1 MIEHGV
7 EILAKTMALLIMV
20 ASITNPGALASN
32 VASVQ
37 QTTTRAAGEV
47 NAASGSRREIAFTA
61 KFGPDPFTG
70 SPLQIIAGDDV
81 RAAETNDLERLS
93 KANLGRVSSQNSF
106 QAQSARSEQEFA
118 AETTEATG
126 SDQAA
131 QQTLFS
137 NQSSFKQTSGV
148 GVSDSSQR
156 GNSVD
161 LQI

>member
-1 MIEHGV
+1 
-7 EILAKTMALLIMV
+7 MV

-37 QTTTRAAGEV
+37 QTTTRTAGEV

-61 KFGPDPFTG
+61 KFGPDPVTG

-93 KANLGRVSSQNSF
+93 EANLGRVSSQNSF
-106 QAQSARSEQEFA
+106 QAQLARSEQEFA
-118 AETTEATG
+118 AETEATS
-126 SDQAA
+126 SDQEA
-131 QQTLFS
+131 QQTLSS
-137 NQSSFKQTSGV
+137 NQSSFTQTGSV
-148 GVSDSSQR
+148 SVSDSSQR

>member
-1 MIEHGV
+1 
-7 EILAKTMALLIMV
+7 MV

-118 AETTEATG
+118 AETTKATG

>member
-1 MIEHGV
+1 
-7 EILAKTMALLIMV
+7 MV

-47 NAASGSRREIAFTA
+47 NATSGSRREIAFTA

-93 KANLGRVSSQNSF
+93 KANLGR
-106 QAQSARSEQEFA
+106 
-118 AETTEATG
+118 
-126 SDQAA
+126 
-131 QQTLFS
+131 
-137 NQSSFKQTSGV
+137 
-148 GVSDSSQR
+148 
-156 GNSVD
+156 D
-161 LQI
+161 LD

>member
-1 MIEHGV
+1 
-7 EILAKTMALLIMV
+7 MV

-47 NAASGSRREIAFTA
+47 NATSGSRREIAFTA

-118 AETTEATG
+118 AETEASR

-131 QQTLFS
+131 QQSLSS
-137 NQSSFKQTSGV
+137 NQSSFTQSSGV
-148 GVSDSSQR
+148 GVSDPSQR

-161 LQI
+161 HQI

>member
-1 MIEHGV
+1 
-7 EILAKTMALLIMV
+7 MV

>member
-1 MIEHGV
+1 
-7 EILAKTMALLIMV
+7 MV

-37 QTTTRAAGEV
+37 QTTTRTAGEV

-106 QAQSARSEQEFA
+106 QAQLARSEQEFA
-118 AETTEATG
+118 AETEATG

-137 NQSSFKQTSGV
+137 NQSSFKQISGV

>member
-1 MIEHGV
+1 
-7 EILAKTMALLIMV
+7 MV

-118 AETTEATG
+118 AETTKATG

-148 GVSDSSQR
+148 GVSASSQR

>member
-1 MIEHGV
+1 
-7 EILAKTMALLIMV
+7 MV

-93 KANLGRVSSQNSF
+93 EANLGRVSSQNSF
-106 QAQSARSEQEFA
+106 QAQLARSEQEFA
-118 AETTEATG
+118 AETEATS
-126 SDQAA
+126 SDQEA
-131 QQTLFS
+131 QQTLSS
-137 NQSSFKQTSGV
+137 NQSSFTQTSGV
-148 GVSDSSQR
+148 SVSDSSQR

>member
-1 MIEHGV
+1 
-7 EILAKTMALLIMV
+7 MV

-148 GVSDSSQR
+148 GVSASSQR

>member
-1 MIEHGV
+1 
-7 EILAKTMALLIMV
+7 MV
-20 ASITNPGALASN
+20 ASVTNPGALASN

-37 QTTTRAAGEV
+37 QTTSRAAGEV
-47 NAASGSRREIAFTA
+47 NGASGSRREIAFTA
-61 KFGPDPFTG
+61 KFGPDPVTG

-93 KANLGRVSSQNSF
+93 EANLGRVSSQNSF

-118 AETTEATG
+118 AETEATG

-131 QQTLFS
+131 QQTLSS
-137 NQSSFKQTSGV
+137 NQSSFTQTSGV

>member
-1 MIEHGV
+1 
-7 EILAKTMALLIMV
+7 MV
-20 ASITNPGALASN
+20 ASATNPGALASN

-37 QTTTRAAGEV
+37 QTTSRAAGEV

-61 KFGPDPFTG
+61 KFGPDPVTG

-93 KANLGRVSSQNSF
+93 EANLGRVSSQNSF
-106 QAQSARSEQEFA
+106 QAQLARSEQEFA
-118 AETTEATG
+118 AETKATG
-126 SDQAA
+126 SDQEA
-131 QQTLFS
+131 QQTLSS
-137 NQSSFKQTSGV
+137 NQSSFTQTSGV
-148 GVSDSSQR
+148 SISDLSQR

>member
-1 MIEHGV
+1 
-7 EILAKTMALLIMV
+7 MV
-20 ASITNPGALASN
+20 ASATNPGALASN

-37 QTTTRAAGEV
+37 QTTSRAAGEV

>member
-1 MIEHGV
+1 
-7 EILAKTMALLIMV
+7 MV
-20 ASITNPGALASN
+20 ASITNPGALAAN

-37 QTTTRAAGEV
+37 QTTTRTAGEV

-106 QAQSARSEQEFA
+106 QAQSARSEQAFA

-137 NQSSFKQTSGV
+137 NQSSFKRTSGV
-148 GVSDSSQR
+148 GVSGSSQR
-156 GNSVD
+156 GNSID

>member
-1 MIEHGV
+1 
-7 EILAKTMALLIMV
+7 MV

-148 GVSDSSQR
+148 GISDSSQR

>member
-1 MIEHGV
+1 
-7 EILAKTMALLIMV
+7 MV
-20 ASITNPGALASN
+20 ASVTNPGALASN

-37 QTTTRAAGEV
+37 QTTSRAVGEV
-47 NAASGSRREIAFTA
+47 TAASGSRREIAFTA
-61 KFGPDPFTG
+61 KFGPDPVTG

-81 RAAETNDLERLS
+81 RAAETNDLKRLS
-93 KANLGRVSSQNSF
+93 EANLGRVSSQNSF

-118 AETTEATG
+118 AETEATG

-131 QQTLFS
+131 QQTLSS
-137 NQSSFKQTSGV
+137 NQSSFTQTSGV

>member
-1 MIEHGV
+1 
-7 EILAKTMALLIMV
+7 MV
-20 ASITNPGALASN
+20 ASATNPGALASN

-37 QTTTRAAGEV
+37 QTTSRAAGEV
-47 NAASGSRREIAFTA
+47 NAAAGSRREIAFTA
-61 KFGPDPFTG
+61 KFGPDPVTG

-118 AETTEATG
+118 AATTKATG

>member
-1 MIEHGV
+1 
-7 EILAKTMALLIMV
+7 MV

-47 NAASGSRREIAFTA
+47 NATSGSRREIAFTA

-148 GVSDSSQR
+148 GISDSSQR

>member
-1 MIEHGV
+1 
-7 EILAKTMALLIMV
+7 MV

-37 QTTTRAAGEV
+37 QTTTRATGEV

-148 GVSDSSQR
+148 GISDSSQR

>member
-1 MIEHGV
+1 
-7 EILAKTMALLIMV
+7 MV

-47 NAASGSRREIAFTA
+47 NATSGSRREIAFTA

-106 QAQSARSEQEFA
+106 QAQLARSEQEFA
-118 AETTEATG
+118 AETTKATG

-148 GVSDSSQR
+148 GISDSSQR